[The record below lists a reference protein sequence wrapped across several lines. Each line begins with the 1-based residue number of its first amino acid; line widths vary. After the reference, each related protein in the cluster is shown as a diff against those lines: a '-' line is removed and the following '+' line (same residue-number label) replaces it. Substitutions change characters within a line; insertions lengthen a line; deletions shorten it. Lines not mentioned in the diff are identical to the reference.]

1 MITKKH
7 NNIFRLAIPAF
18 FRFTDVTELHGL
30 NRRDEL
36 FEPDIPDSFGKILFE
51 KPQNF
56 TKNVLA
62 H

>member
-1 MITKKH
+1 MT
-7 NNIFRLAIPAF
+7 LEP
-18 FRFTDVTELHGL
+18 HGI

-36 FEPDIPDSFGKILFE
+36 FEPDIPDSVGEILFE
-51 KPQNF
+51 KSQNF

>member
-1 MITKKH
+1 MTLEPNGI
-7 NNIFRLAIPAF
+7 
-18 FRFTDVTELHGL
+18 
-30 NRRDEL
+30 NRRVEL
-36 FEPDIPDSFGKILFE
+36 FEPDIPDSVGEILLE